1 MGRLDGKVALVTG
14 AGTGIGQGI
23 ARCFAQEGAHVVI
36 AARREAK
43 LRETVDLAPERI
55 SLVRM
60 DLTSS
65 EDRANAM
72 ATVLERHGRLDILVN
87 NAGCQISKPFAEQ
100 SEAEIAEVFDT
111 NLISTAQLISR
122 ALPHLREVGGNI
134 VNISSTAGRFTQ
146 FPSSGMTMYSA
157 TRGGMN
163 QMTRSLATELGPMG
177 VRINAV
183 APGLTVG
190 EVSGATLLADPALRS
205 TLEDLTPLGRIGQ
218 PRDIAKAVLYLASD
232 EAEWI
237 TGQILDSSGGW
248 WMGGG

>member
-1 MGRLDGKVALVTG
+1 MGRLGGKVALVTG

-23 ARCFAQEGAHVVI
+23 AKLFAAEGASVVI
-36 AARREAK
+36 AARREEK
-43 LRETVDLAPERI
+43 LRETVAIDPERI

-60 DLTSS
+60 DLTDSQ
-65 EDRANAM
+65 DRIRAV
-72 ATVLERHGRLDILVN
+72 ATVLERHGRFDVLVN

-100 SEAEIAEVFDT
+100 SEEEIAEVFDT
-111 NLISTAQLISR
+111 NLISTAQLISK
-122 ALPHLREVGGNI
+122 ALPHIREVKGNI

-163 QMTRSLATELGPMG
+163 QMTRSLATEFGPMG

-190 EVSGATLLADPALRS
+190 EVSGATLLADPALLS
-205 TLEDLTPLGRIGQ
+205 TLEGMTPLGRIGQ
-218 PRDIAKAVLYLASD
+218 PEDIAKAVLYLASD
-232 EAEWI
+232 DAEWV